1 MLKIISILITFF
13 AITHAHATTAPPA
26 SAAIDSW
33 LVFLI
38 LGLGLPALALFID
51 KRNKK

>member
-1 MLKIISILITFF
+1 MSKIISSLLIFF
-13 AITHAHATTAPPA
+13 ISTHVAATTAPPA

-51 KRNKK
+51 KKNKK